1 MLLGAK
7 FTPPFLK
14 RPGITKIVMAMRLVI
29 VLQLALCLQIS
40 AKTYAQKISISATN
54 TPLKS
59 VLRDI
64 EIQSGYQFFFKE
76 KLVKSAGNVAVHFT
90 NADIKTVLDQCLR
103 PKGLTYDI
111 VDKIVVIRE
120 AAVVPAAPATT
131 ATPLSELKGI
141 VKDENGTPLPG
152 ATVRVKGSNKG
163 ATTNA
168 DGTFTLSLAD
178 NNIILEVSFVG
189 YETMEVPV
197 NGQSTL
203 SIVMKRRDIKGDEIV
218 VVGYGTQKKS
228 QLIGSVSQINSK
240 DINNRPVTQLSQAL
254 TGQMPGVTVV
264 QNGGQPG
271 GTKNSS
277 IQIRGVG
284 SFGASADA
292 LVLVDGIPTGSF
304 NDIDPNDIESISVLK
319 DASSAA
325 IYGARAANGVILI
338 TTKTGNSQK
347 LRISLNSY
355 VGQQKITST
364 PQFVNSWEYATLM
377 NEAQPGSYTA
387 EQIQKFKDGSDP
399 DNYPNAN
406 YLDASF
412 KKNFLQTGH
421 NLSLSNGNNKT
432 QYLISAGY
440 LDQDGVVKNNNYK
453 RYNARLNLETKIND
467 RLKLNT
473 RFSLMQSNRQEP
485 NTPATL
491 DATGMQDIISNV
503 IRYTPNYPI
512 QMSNGDWGVGNVNK
526 GNPVAWLNSGA
537 FYNIRNT
544 DFNGNLRL
552 DWFVISDLKLS
563 VIGGYTQSQAQ
574 DKTFLATQRINNNI
588 FLGPSNLTQGSNF
601 SNYKTIQAL
610 ADYHKQIARHEV
622 AVLGGYSF
630 EGSHS
635 EDLSGSRSNLPSN
648 DLTVLGLGDPGT
660 QTNNSSATEYA
671 LKSFFGRLQY
681 NFGRKYLVE
690 ANMRYDGSSRFPK
703 NDKYAFFPSIAA
715 GWRISEENFIKDRFH
730 WLSELKLKASYGTLG
745 NQNLGTNYP
754 YQNILVTGSNYPIG
768 NVVAPGAVRT
778 TINDSTIHW
787 ESTRTKDLGL
797 EAAFFQQKLAISIS
811 YFDRYTYDILVSP
824 SNSISQV
831 LGAQVGPQNSGKLK
845 NTGWEFTAT
854 HRNTIGQFSYN
865 VGANFSI
872 IQNKVLDLGVGNIH
886 QANGLTGNGSSLFVG
901 YPMGVFYGYEAD
913 GLFKDDADIAAW
925 KANNNMSAI
934 NPSPKPGDI
943 RYKDISGPD
952 GKPDGKVTADY
963 DRKVLGSTIPKYT
976 YGIALGGSYHGFD
989 LNILLQGV
997 AGVNGYLNNYAGW
1010 AFYQNGNVQRWQMDE
1025 RWTAENPNPQ
1035 AKYPRLELI
1044 SNQGTPNTLTSSYW
1058 VLNGSYLRLKTI
1070 QVGYSLPK
1078 DLLRRAGIE
1087 GVRVSLSAENL
1098 HTWSNYRTGWDPEV
1112 NTGGAYYPILAN
1124 YTVGLN
1130 LNF

>member
-14 RPGITKIVMAMRLVI
+14 RPGITKIILAMRLAV

-40 AKTYAQKISISATN
+40 AKTYSQKISISTSHA
-54 TPLKS
+54 PLKT
-59 VLRDI
+59 VLHEI
-64 EIQSGYQFFFKE
+64 EVQSGYQFFFKE
-76 KLVKSAGNVAVHFT
+76 KVLKLAGTVDAHFT
-90 NADIKTVLDQCLR
+90 NADIRDVLNQCLK

-120 AAVVPAAPATT
+120 APVAAPAAGT
-131 ATPLSELKGI
+131 ALSAPLSELKGI
-141 VKDENGTPLPG
+141 IKDEQGVPLPG
-152 ATVRVKGSNKG
+152 ASIRLKGTARGTS
-163 ATTNA
+163 TNA
-168 DGTFTLSLAD
+168 EGQFTLSLPD
-178 NNIILEVSFVG
+178 NNATLEVSFVG
-189 YETMEVPV
+189 YETQEVPV
-197 NGQSTL
+197 NGQS
-203 SIVMKRRDIKGDEIV
+203 SITIILKRREIKGDEIV

-228 QLIGSVSQINSK
+228 QLIGSVSQISSK
-240 DINNRPVTQLSQAL
+240 EINNRPVTQLSQAL
-254 TGQMPGVTVV
+254 TGQMPGVTVI
-264 QNGGQPG
+264 QRSGQPG
-271 GTKNSS
+271 TGNN

-284 SFGASADA
+284 SFGASSDA
-292 LVLVDGIPTGSF
+292 LILVDGIPTASY
-304 NDIDPNDIESISVLK
+304 NDIDPNDVESISVLK

-338 TTKTGNSQK
+338 TTKTGNAKK

-364 PQFVNSWEYATLM
+364 PKFVNSWEYATLM
-377 NEAQPGSYTA
+377 NEAQPGSYTG

-399 DNYPNAN
+399 DNYPNVN
-406 YLDASF
+406 YFDASL

-421 NLSLSNGNNKT
+421 NLSLSNGNDKT
-432 QYLISAGY
+432 QYLISAGF
-440 LDQDGVVKNNNYK
+440 LDQDGVVKGNNYK

-473 RFSLMQSNRQEP
+473 RFSMIQSNRQEP

-512 QMSNGDWGVGNVNK
+512 RMSNGDWGVGNVNK

-537 FYNIRNT
+537 FYNNRST
-544 DFNGNLRL
+544 DLNGNLRL
-552 DWFVISDLKLS
+552 DWFVITDLKLS
-563 VIGGYTQSQAQ
+563 LIGGYTQSQTQ
-574 DKTFLATQRINNNI
+574 DKTFLATQRINDNI
-588 FLGPSNLTQGSNF
+588 FLGPSNLSQGSGF
-601 SNYKTIQAL
+601 SSYKTIQAT
-610 ADYHKQIARHEV
+610 ADYHKQIARHEI

-630 EGSHS
+630 ESTHY
-635 EDLSGSRSNLPSN
+635 EDLTAARNNLPSN

-671 LKSFFGRLQY
+671 LKSFFGRFQY
-681 NFGRKYLVE
+681 NYNRKYLFE

-703 NDKYAFFPSIAA
+703 NDKYAFFPSMAA

-730 WLSELKLKASYGTLG
+730 WLNELKLKASYGTLG
-745 NQNLGTNYP
+745 NQNLGSNYP
-754 YQNILVTGSNYPIG
+754 YQNILVTGFNYPIG

-824 SNSISQV
+824 TTSVSGV
-831 LGAQVGPQNSGKLK
+831 LGASVGQQNSGKLK

-854 HRNTIGQFSYN
+854 HRNSIGKFNYN

-872 IQNKVLDLGVGNIH
+872 INNKVLDLGVGNIH
-886 QANGLTGNGSSLFVG
+886 QANGLTGNGSTLFVG
-901 YPMGVFYGYEAD
+901 YPMSLYYGYETD
-913 GLFKDDADIAAW
+913 GLFTDAADVAAW
-925 KANNNMSAI
+925 KANNDMTAI
-934 NPSPKPGDI
+934 SPNPKPGDI

-976 YGIALGGSYHGFD
+976 YGITLGGSYKGFD
-989 LNILLQGV
+989 LNVLLQGV
-997 AGVNGYLNNYAGW
+997 SGVNGYLNNYAGW

-1025 RWTAENPNPQ
+1025 RWTADNPNPQ

-1044 SNQGTPNTLTSSYW
+1044 SNQGTANTLTSSYW
-1058 VLNGSYLRLKTI
+1058 VLNGSYLRLKNI
-1070 QVGYSLPK
+1070 QIGYSFPK
-1078 DLLRRAGIE
+1078 DLLRRANIE
-1087 GVRVSLSAENL
+1087 GLRLSLGAENIY
-1098 HTWSNYRTGWDPEV
+1098 TWSNYRAGWDPEV

-1124 YTVGLN
+1124 YTLGLN